1 MIHVN
6 HALTPAHLGEKLSH
20 FWDLSA
26 QKIRLINEQYDT
38 ANGSPVFTVGGQYT
52 TRGWTE
58 WTQGFQYGS
67 AILQFDATGDAYFL
81 DLGRQKTIEVMAP
94 HVSHIGVHD
103 HGFNNVTTY
112 GNLLRLMTEGKL
124 PYNEP
129 ERNFYELALKISG
142 AVQASR
148 WTSIP
153 SGAGTPAAGTPAGF
167 IHSFNG
173 PHSLFVDTIRSCR
186 ALVLSH
192 SLGHVFRA
200 EGDVIVGLLERA
212 IQHMRAT
219 ADYSVFY
226 GKGRDSYD
234 VRGRTAHES
243 VFNVKDGNF
252 RCPNSQQGYSGFTT
266 WTRGLAWA
274 MLGFTEQLEYIAIL
288 DDSELEPFGGR
299 AVIESF
305 LLEAARATC
314 DFYLEHTPTN
324 GIPYWDTGAPNLY
337 RMGDYLDR
345 PADPYNPFE
354 PVDSSAAAI
363 GAQGLLRLG
372 RYLTEQEK
380 TSSAGAESAQRY
392 WQAGLTVLNTLL
404 EEPYLST
411 HSTHQGL
418 LLHSIYHR
426 PNGWDYVPEG
436 SPIPYGESS
445 MWGDYHLR
453 EVALYVQR
461 ISNGEPYYAFFNCL
475 SRNRTPPAAP

>member
-1 MIHVN
+1 MIQIN
-6 HALTPAHLGEKLSH
+6 YQLTPADLRQKLTR
-20 FWDLSA
+20 FWALSG
-26 QKIRLINEQYDT
+26 QKIRLIDAQYDT
-38 ANGSPVFTVGGQYT
+38 TKGSPVFTVQGRYT

-67 AILQFDATGDAYFL
+67 AILQFDATGETYFL
-81 DLGRQKTIEVMAP
+81 DMGRRKTVEVMAP

-103 HGFNNVTTY
+103 HGFNNVSTY
-112 GNLLRLMTEGKL
+112 GNLLRLMREGKL
-124 PYNEP
+124 PYDES
-129 ERNFYELALKISG
+129 EQNFYELALKISG
-142 AVQASR
+142 AVQAGR
-148 WTSIP
+148 WTTIKTREGGSD
-153 SGAGTPAAGTPAGF
+153 GGF

-192 SLGHVFRA
+192 SLGHVFQG
-200 EGDVIVGLLERA
+200 EGDVRISLLERA

-226 GKGRDSYD
+226 GEGRDSYD
-234 VRGRTAHES
+234 LWGRTAHES
-243 VFNVKDGNF
+243 VFNTKDGAF

-274 MLGFTEQLEYIAIL
+274 MCGFPEQLEYIATL
-288 DDSELEPFGGR
+288 SDDELEPLGGR
-299 AVIESF
+299 EAIETF
-305 LLEAARATC
+305 LLKAARATC
-314 DFYLEHTPTN
+314 DFYIGHTPTD
-324 GIPYWDTGAPNLY
+324 GIPYWDTGAPNLH
-337 RMGDYLDR
+337 RLGDYLDR
-345 PADPYNPFE
+345 PADPFNAFE

-372 RYLTEQEK
+372 KYLKEK
-380 TSSAGAESAQRY
+380 GAGPPGGKAGKEKRNDGEDGGRY

-404 EEPYLST
+404 DEPYLST
-411 HSTHQGL
+411 DSAHQGL

-426 PNGWDYVPEG
+426 PNGWDYVPDG

-453 EVALYVQR
+453 ELALYVQR
-461 ISNGEPYYAFFNCL
+461 IGSDERYYTFFNCL
-475 SRNRTPPAAP
+475 